1 MTRARFSR
9 NLLPLWLTLIAVGT
23 LDIFLMLWTPTGDS
37 YKSPWAVPL
46 VSGFFLMVL
55 AILLLGRSDQSL
67 GRQIQATTS
76 AAPPPSV
83 EATRPSQA
91 IQDVRPVPDFS
102 IDVVTT
108 QTLPTLSPDAAAI
121 VERGRRL
128 YSERLRIYRRGVWL
142 LGLAHLSVALV
153 GRTLDRPYPIPFVVW
168 SWLLVAIAGLIV
180 LCPPIWMR
188 LILVPVAWRIL
199 NLACVA
205 LTAIVAVLFAMHAI
219 EAGDPRSA
227 LLALVMVAA
236 VMGHAWWLR
245 NRNRDLRRKVMA
257 DTSLK
262 LVFLW
267 VFGSY
272 TPVFLFLGFAAVWR
286 FLGRMQLL
294 NGAGFMGD
302 MLDIAT
308 SFMRGKSRDLV
319 VKTPEEL
326 AARIAAFTAVPG
338 GMGMYAHHALLCH
351 DSVWKLALD
360 TVLKASDVLL
370 MDLRGSPESTRVRPT
385 SSASWSIVCLRA
397 ASCCSPTTRLT
408 RSSSRRRF
416 AARGRRWR
424 SIHRTGGRRRVR
436 SGSFTWS
443 GRRRSAASSRSSRR
457 LREKATAS
465 WRSSASVRPASVD
478 IARRDAEACVDRGAE
493 FWTQGQLAMPAAERV
508 FNQRLRPLR
517 MSDRGLELHNLGFHQ
532 SRP

>member
-1 MTRARFSR
+1 MSRTRFSR
-9 NLLPLWLTLIAVGT
+9 DLLPLWLILIGVGT

-46 VSGFFLMVL
+46 VSGFFLLLL
-55 AILLLGRSDQSL
+55 AIVLSGRSDQSL
-67 GRQIQATTS
+67 GRQIQATAS

-83 EATRPSQA
+83 ETTRPSQA

-102 IDVVTT
+102 IDVLTT
-108 QTLPTLSPDAAAI
+108 QNLPTLSPDAAVI

-142 LGLAHLSVALV
+142 VGLAHLAVALV
-153 GRTLDRPYPIPFVVW
+153 GRALDRPYPIPFVVW
-168 SWLLVAIAGLIV
+168 SWLVVGIAGLVV
-180 LCPPIWMR
+180 LCPPTRRR
-188 LILVPVAWRIL
+188 LILAPVAWRIV

-205 LTAIVAVLFAMHAI
+205 LTAIAAVLFAMRAI

-227 LLALVMVAA
+227 LLAVVMVA
-236 VMGHAWWLR
+236 VVTGHAWWLR

-257 DTSLK
+257 DAPLK

-302 MLDIAT
+302 TLVIAT
-308 SFMRGKSRDLV
+308 SFVRGKSSDLV

-338 GMGMYAHHALLCH
+338 AMGMYAHHALLCH

-360 TVLKASDVLL
+360 TALKDSDVIL
-370 MDLRGSPESTRVRPT
+370 MDLRGFSREHQGATYELGQLIDRVPVARFVLLADNT
-385 SSASWSIVCLRA
+385 TDAEFLSATL
-397 ASCCSPTTRLT
+397 
-408 RSSSRRRF
+408 
-416 AARGRRWR
+416 
-424 SIHRTGGRRRVR
+424 
-436 SGSFTWS
+436 
-443 GRRRSAASSRSSRR
+443 RRSWEAMAIESPNRRTPSRPIRVFHLEQASTKRGEFPQ
-457 LREKATAS
+457 L
-465 WRSSASVRPASVD
+465 PA
-478 IARRDAEACVDRGAE
+478 IAREGDRLLE
-493 FWTQGQLAMPAAERV
+493 ILCECAAGVTR
-508 FNQRLRPLR
+508 
-517 MSDRGLELHNLGFHQ
+517 
-532 SRP
+532 